1 MAIIQQ
7 DFEVLVTGH
16 GTQRCDYGELL
27 DRSREIKTKWCNDIV
42 VNEKGTN
49 FSLDKDL
56 RFHYLTDY
64 GQQKEADIT
73 QFAFSQLCARMGVPA
88 NYIKKCFSTGKEE
101 LALQNFRAW
110 ANDADKNLMV
120 RANDGIVRAVLS
132 DSYSPFDSYQVL
144 RALKYT
150 VDMKRWIPTQV
161 FLSEDRL
168 VVRFV
173 DFNNPLSIND
183 GSPLYIGFTVSSS
196 DVGRGSLNIKMM
208 IYRSVCTNGMLI
220 SNMGGTLYKQHH
232 IGEAMSE
239 SKLQTFN
246 HIFKDLDI
254 TAKAIVDNIGNCR
267 REELKDY
274 EMKMLIEKA
283 KREMKLSDKSVE
295 KLQNLIVTTYEPTRW
310 GLINGITELAQDFTL
325 ETRLDMENW
334 AGDFFAKVA

>member
-1 MAIIQQ
+1 MAIVRQE
-7 DFEVLVTGH
+7 FETLVTGH

-27 DRSREIKTKWCNDIV
+27 ARSREIKDKWQNDIV
-42 VNEKGTN
+42 INENGVN

-64 GQQKEADIT
+64 GKKKEADIT

-88 NYIKKCFSTGKEE
+88 NYIKKCFTTGKEE

-110 ANDADKNLMV
+110 AQEADGNLMV
-120 RANDGIVRAVLS
+120 RENDGVVRAVLS
-132 DSYSPFDSYQVL
+132 DSYAPFDSYQVL

-161 FLSEDRL
+161 HLSEDRL

-173 DFNNPLSIND
+173 DFTPLPVND

-208 IYRSVCTNGMLI
+208 VYRSVCTNGMLI
-220 SNMGGTLYKQHH
+220 SDMGGTLYRQHH
-232 IGEAMSE
+232 IGQAMTE
-239 SKLQTFN
+239 SKLQVFN
-246 HIFKDLDI
+246 KIFDGLDV
-254 TAKAIVDNIGNCR
+254 TAKAIVSNIDNCR
-267 REELKDY
+267 RQQLKDY
-274 EMKMLIEKA
+274 EMTMLIEKA
-283 KREMKLSDKSVE
+283 KREMKLSEKSVD
-295 KLQNLIVTTYEPTRW
+295 KLKELIDTTYEPTRW
-310 GLINGITELAQDFTL
+310 GLINGVTELAQDFTL

-334 AGDFFAKVA
+334 AGSFFAKAA